1 MKTKLRFDEHDNI
14 GNLLIARRLAQFCPT
29 SLSIDDFKTRPSKSS
44 SSLNLN
50 SSISS
55 TENLMDESKKIEYI
69 QPSPLIKIDK
79 KSSNI
84 KEVKSE
90 FKLGIQPSK
99 HRFGFLL
106 EDIKPINNK
115 INSFN
120 SCSDL
125 SPRPSKKMRYELPNV
140 KKVDTPIKSSKPL
153 MIVSFSS
160 NNLNNSNN
168 NTNANLQSPRKC

>member
-1 MKTKLRFDEHDNI
+1 MQMKLKFDEYENI
-14 GNLLIARRLAQFCPT
+14 DNLLITRRLAQFCPT
-29 SLSIDDFKTRPSKSS
+29 SLSIDDFKSRPKKST

-55 TENLMDESKKIEYI
+55 AENLIDESKKIEYI
-69 QPSPLIKIDK
+69 QPSPVVKIDK
-79 KSSNI
+79 LSSNI
-84 KEVKSE
+84 SESKSD

-115 INSFN
+115 IKSCN
-120 SCSDL
+120 SCSNL

-140 KKVDTPIKSSKPL
+140 KKVDTPIKSTKPL

-160 NNLNNSNN
+160 SNLTNN
-168 NTNANLQSPRKC
+168 NNKLQSPRNAEKK